1 MIFVTFTAKTNY
13 MPKYVIEREIPGAGN
28 LGKDDLRNIS
38 EKSCSVIKEIG
49 SSIEWIESFVTN
61 DKIYCVYNA
70 DNMDLI
76 KEHAQ
81 KGGFPANKIEEVKNV
96 ISPATA
102 ETD

>member
-1 MIFVTFTAKTNY
+1 
-13 MPKYVIEREIPGAGN
+13 MPKYVIEREIPGVGN

-38 EKSCSVIKEIG
+38 QKSCSVIKEIG

-102 ETD
+102 EMD

>member
-1 MIFVTFTAKTNY
+1 
-13 MPKYVIEREIPGAGN
+13 MPKYVIEREIPGVGN

-38 EKSCSVIKEIG
+38 QKSCSVIKEIG

-70 DNMDLI
+70 DNIDLV

-81 KGGFPANKIEEVKNV
+81 KGGFPANKIEEVRNV

-102 ETD
+102 EID

>member
-1 MIFVTFTAKTNY
+1 
-13 MPKYVIEREIPGAGN
+13 MPKYVIEREIPGVGN

-38 EKSCSVIKEIG
+38 QKSCSVIKEIG
-49 SSIEWIESFVTN
+49 SSIEWSERFVTN

-70 DNMDLI
+70 DNIDLV

-81 KGGFPANKIEEVKNV
+81 KGGFPANKIEEVRNV

-102 ETD
+102 EID